1 MIFFYRGIARPRVK
15 NADARALRSDYFLA
29 LLLVMTKV
37 PTERP
42 KFSTAQHN
50 FFLEQ

>member
-15 NADARALRSDYFLA
+15 NADARELRSDYFLA

-37 PTERP
+37 PTQPP
-42 KFSTAQHN
+42 KFSTAQN
-50 FFLEQ
+50 NSSLKQ